1 MVHRLA
7 ELDGM
12 PQGLKIQSR
21 TNQILFDSAWIA
33 GVDYDEELFDDEDFE
48 TNSNSEEENEDD
60 DYDQYD
66 EMDINELADITNE
79 PTRVNVPNQNN
90 EQPNFQNEEE
100 EIIFEDADDGEEEEV
115 EEDSE
120 EEYEAS
126 DEEDES
132 LEADEEEEANP
143 TLRRTE
149 RVRVP
154 NPRYQHLQTAGVHTE
169 EYTTESAHII
179 ALSMSHYMHSM
190 VGMND
195 DETFSFIQ
203 TYSLNKGLK
212 KFGDRGKDAAQKE
225 MKQLH
230 DRVVFE
236 PILIADMTPLERKR
250 AMESLIFLTEKRD
263 GTVKART
270 CANGSTQREYIP
282 REEATSPTAATE
294 AILITGV
301 LDAKQGR
308 DVMTLDIPNAFVQT
322 EIPERGEK
330 IIMKIRGRLV
340 DILVE
345 ICPGVYDDYVIYE
358 GKHKVLYVKML
369 RALYGML
376 ISSVLY
382 YKKFRNDIE
391 SIGFEVNPYD
401 ICVANR
407 MIDGKQHTVTW
418 HVDDLKSSHMDPR
431 VNDKFHIWCEKVYG
445 SDALGHVKVV
455 RGKIHDYLAMI
466 LDFSIS
472 GAMKLDM
479 IYYIIQMIKDF
490 PYDLK
495 SITTNPWTEKLFK
508 VNTESK
514 NLDDERRAVFHTFV
528 MKAMFLCKR
537 ARPDINPAI
546 GFLSSRVKEPNEG
559 DWNKLLKTMG
569 FLKGTV
575 NDVLQLEADDKQTLS
590 WYVDAAFAVHAD
602 MKSHTGAVFTM
613 GKGAI
618 VSDSRKQRVNSRS
631 STESEIVGVDDEIH
645 KVVWAKRFIEYQGF
659 KVKHNIVY
667 QDNTSSMKLEQNGKA
682 SSGKRTRHFD
692 IKIFY
697 VTDLVSRNE
706 VEIKYCPTGEMIGDY
721 MTKPLVGSKFKKFR
735 DLIMNLTGIYHQVGQ
750 QECVGKDKLQRVTFM
765 TLRTKRVRAR
775 E

>member
-1 MVHRLA
+1 
-7 ELDGM
+7 
-12 PQGLKIQSR
+12 
-21 TNQILFDSAWIA
+21 
-33 GVDYDEELFDDEDFE
+33 
-48 TNSNSEEENEDD
+48 
-60 DYDQYD
+60 
-66 EMDINELADITNE
+66 
-79 PTRVNVPNQNN
+79 
-90 EQPNFQNEEE
+90 
-100 EIIFEDADDGEEEEV
+100 
-115 EEDSE
+115 
-120 EEYEAS
+120 
-126 DEEDES
+126 
-132 LEADEEEEANP
+132 
-143 TLRRTE
+143 
-149 RVRVP
+149 
-154 NPRYQHLQTAGVHTE
+154 
-169 EYTTESAHII
+169 
-179 ALSMSHYMHSM
+179 
-190 VGMND
+190 
-195 DETFSFIQ
+195 
-203 TYSLNKGLK
+203 
-212 KFGDRGKDAAQKE
+212 

-230 DRVVFE
+230 DCVVFE

-308 DVMTLDIPNAFVQT
+308 DVMTFDIPNAFVQT
-322 EIPERGEK
+322 PIPERGEK

-340 DILVE
+340 DILIE
-345 ICPGVYDDYVIYE
+345 ICPGVYDDYVVYE
-358 GKHKVLYVKML
+358 GKNKVLYVKML

-382 YKKFRNDIE
+382 YNKFRKDIE

-407 MIDGKQHTVTW
+407 TIEGKQHTGTW

-445 SDALGHVKVV
+445 SKELGHVKVV
-455 RGKIHDYLAMI
+455 CGNRHDYLAMI
-466 LDFSIS
+466 LDYSVP

-479 IYYIIQMIKDF
+479 IYYILQIIKDF
-490 PYDLK
+490 PYNLK

-508 VNTESK
+508 VNNESK

-546 GFLSSRVKEPNEG
+546 GFLSSRVKVPNEG

-575 NDVLQLEADDKQTLS
+575 NDVLQLEADDTQSLS
-590 WYVDAAFAVHAD
+590 WYIDAAFAVHAD

-618 VSDSRKQRVNSRS
+618 VSDSRKQRANSRS
-631 STESEIVGVDDEIH
+631 STESEIIGVDDEIH

-706 VEIKYCPTGEMIGDY
+706 VQVKYCPTGEMIGDY
-721 MTKPLVGSKFKKFR
+721 MTKPLVGAKFKKFR

-750 QECVGKDKLQRVTFM
+750 QECVGKNDKKEELTRVTFATQRTKKYARVNKRQSSSRVPLGTRKTQRVTCGGGL
-765 TLRTKRVRAR
+765 LRRGQKSQ
-775 E
+775 